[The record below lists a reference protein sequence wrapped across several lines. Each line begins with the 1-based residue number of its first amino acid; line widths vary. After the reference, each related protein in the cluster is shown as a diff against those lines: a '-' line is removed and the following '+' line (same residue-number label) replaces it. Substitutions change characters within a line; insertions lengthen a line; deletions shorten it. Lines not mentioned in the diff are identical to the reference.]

1 MILAAV
7 RELIDQQPLAEI
19 DYVSLVD
26 PLSLAAIERVEQQ
39 ALLALAVKFGKT
51 RLIDNMLWEAK

>member
-1 MILAAV
+1 MRRQKINRRLT
-7 RELIDQQPLAEI
+7 
-19 DYVSLVD
+19 
-26 PLSLAAIERVEQQ
+26 